1 MRSYEVVRV
10 YPTPKGIITCIY
22 HRFEK
27 QEGAKRETL
36 LFRPPLR
43 KEDSAHGKAHSCKQ
57 TMSLLIRISDSL
69 RFPEMEIKEVFE
81 ALLISLLMSVNP
93 FSSIHFCKHFF
104 TSAATQLREISAQVM
119 FCTMFNPWTSTFR
132 YIQNLKK
139 GERKHGHLN
148 MQFPKHLRWSG
159 NCISHGQTTT
169 IHSSFRCTKS
179 WNLTLIST
187 GLPSVYPK
195 VPSKTRGDPP

>member
-119 FCTMFNPWTSTFR
+119 FCTMFNP
-132 YIQNLKK
+132 
-139 GERKHGHLN
+139 
-148 MQFPKHLRWSG
+148 
-159 NCISHGQTTT
+159 
-169 IHSSFRCTKS
+169 
-179 WNLTLIST
+179 
-187 GLPSVYPK
+187 
-195 VPSKTRGDPP
+195 

>member
-10 YPTPKGIITCIY
+10 YPTPKGIFTCIY
-22 HRFEK
+22 YRFEK

-43 KEDSAHGKAHSCKQ
+43 KGDSAHGKAHSCKQ

-93 FSSIHFCKHFF
+93 FSSIHFCKYFF
-104 TSAATQLREISAQVM
+104 HKRSYSATWNLSASHVLYNVQPVNLHIPVHPKSEKRGAK
-119 FCTMFNPWTSTFR
+119 TWTSQHAIPKTSKMIR
-132 YIQNLKK
+132 EL
-139 GERKHGHLN
+139 HL
-148 MQFPKHLRWSG
+148 
-159 NCISHGQTTT
+159 T
-169 IHSSFRCTKS
+169 
-179 WNLTLIST
+179 
-187 GLPSVYPK
+187 
-195 VPSKTRGDPP
+195 